1 MVKTNISTLML
12 KLEIGIVLVDAIL
25 KPFSSVI
32 GKMALV
38 CQSNY
43 IGLTYSNIA
52 DIIFKFVAAAASV
65 AFRIGMVFDVSQHG
79 SIKNSERGQYF
90 SGKTSVKNNCG
101 CYAN

>member
-1 MVKTNISTLML
+1 ML

-32 GKMALV
+32 GEMALV

-52 DIIFKFVAAAASV
+52 DTIFKFVAATASV
-65 AFRIGMVFDVSQHG
+65 AFRIGMVFNVSQHD
-79 SIKNSERGQYF
+79 SIKNAERGQCF